1 MIIIDGTG
9 CVLGRLASYV
19 AKQVLRGETVK
30 IVNCG
35 KVIISGRKRD
45 IERFYTEKR
54 GRVGSGQKGP
64 QPIKTSDRMVKRA
77 IRGMLPSHRQG
88 RGREA
93 FKRITCYVGVPKEL
107 EGKKMISIAK
117 EEKNKFSRVEEFSK

>member
-1 MIIIDGTG
+1 MIIDGQG

-19 AKQVLRGETVK
+19 AKQTLKGERIE
-30 IVNCG
+30 IVNCN
-35 KVIISGRKRD
+35 KVIISGRKKD
-45 IERFYTEKR
+45 IEKTFTEKR

-77 IRGMLPSHRQG
+77 IRGMLPNFREG

-93 FKRITCYVGVPKEL
+93 FRKITCYVGVPKEF
-107 EGKKMISIAK
+107 EEKKKVSIAK
-117 EEKNKFSRVEEFSK
+117 EGKQKFSRVEEFSK

>member
-1 MIIIDGTG
+1 MIIDGAG

-19 AKQVLRGETVK
+19 AKQTLRGETVK
-30 IVNCG
+30 VVNCG
-35 KVIISGRKRD
+35 KVVISGRKKD
-45 IERFYTEKR
+45 IERFFTEKR

-107 EGKKMISIAK
+107 EEKKKIVVGK
-117 EEKNKFSRVEEFSK
+117 EKKNRFSLVEEFSK